1 MNKKHLIYSLQ
12 YAAVLASVLT
22 FSSCKKDEFTA
33 EQALDIENK
42 RKQFQ
47 FDLDEKAKDNEAA
60 RANFMM
66 WQARKI
72 DSLQRVN
79 AGGQVFYSVAV
90 VPGGSTA
97 FGQGRYEEVGL
108 DDIEV
113 TVEQYGFVYTEKTK
127 KGIAYFKKPLFS
139 GEATVTVDASGR
151 GYTSVSY
158 ISNLTPDGGVPND
171 GTVFVGN
178 IIPVFNNDPEQDGAD
193 DNMAMISGRALADL
207 DLTDV
212 RSTDGTS
219 VEENVPDGVSFSAVI
234 DVNRTEFKD
243 KYLRENFEE
252 GGIHIGGSGN
262 TPGTGVATKS
272 GFIQRIAYEKA
283 STVARVSNGEYT
295 MKVAATASG
304 LPMKMRYS
312 DFAYDRRYVNN
323 FGNTVEER
331 YLYGPEVGYAVDFT
345 VGTRSLFYDYDVNL
359 VQTDATVT
367 ATLTRGTSP
376 QYYNDGAG
384 TKWLVPVD
392 GQNRFMTAGLAENRY
407 QTSTSGT
414 DLGVTSSN
422 NAGAY
427 LHAPTIAFSAPDL
440 SGGVQTVGAPIMY
453 NFKTTGAT
461 ATTLATIG
469 TNAYYYQGSALTREG
484 GINLRGIRGVSLT
497 TIGSGYSTPPAIT
510 ITPVFPGGA
519 GTGSLQASSSGISY
533 IRVINGGYGYVYNS
547 AVHHGTA
554 PTYPGGGTVG
564 YATASMSTTGDIF
577 SVPGQFTGVAPT
589 VEFNGG
595 VVPAG
600 GTSAAALAVMNTTIG
615 TIDEVTVTT
624 AGSNYSPSTSAIVI
638 KHGQGAALEY
648 VTPDN
653 TGVGIFNVV
662 AAGTGFSLA
671 FNDSGGNDVPNI
683 YTVASGATPTINP
696 AEINFTAGR
705 GYTFVPSVQVTNF
718 RGAAGLSAS
727 PTVSNLE
734 IRAIVEGL
742 NGGTYGPVVG
752 LSILGAPGVTYT
764 GAAVGHELRA
774 TFNIVPVDPRATAV
788 AFLSGSGID
797 NYVVTDL
804 GANYS
809 TVAAQNTPT
818 HTGGS
823 ASFTTAMYDYY
834 TFAGSTLGG
843 PGGGFCNT
851 TAITALPSYDAS
863 DSDYD
868 VEFYGATALAG
879 TSGVVN
885 PTAVPVFQS
894 GGGTLAGIR
903 LFSGGANI
911 APAATAGGTAIKW
924 RIIPRGYKAGMI
936 TAQLSPAT
944 LTFTIA
950 DGGLGY
956 AVRPDVILTTDKLTY
971 IQTGALN
978 KIDNYKFNI
987 NGAGTITDMWFS
999 PMATGSAGVLT
1010 LLNDPA
1016 SGTLSTPIVTVAAQ
1030 EQELYDNSSAIG
1042 AYSDIF
1048 GLGVGDYWFRSNGSE
1063 IVLGEDG
1070 GFKTGTDYANIANI
1084 STNSLS
1090 DADAWDEYASATS
1103 LTIMH
1108 WPQATPAFGETGE
1121 LVKAYYTPFT
1131 LDITIGV
1138 FRDAGGT
1145 LRGVSSGTGASATA
1159 VLNPADGE
1167 VSEIEMV
1174 SGGSGYTGS
1183 VTFNRNP
1190 ITTAF
1195 TVFGG
1200 PDGYIF
1206 NGGAIFETY
1215 SGIQYVRDIHYGVG
1229 RRIH

>member
-108 DDIEV
+108 DNIEV
-113 TVEQYGFVYTEKTK
+113 TVEQYGFVYTEKTT

-139 GEATVTVDASGR
+139 GEATVTVDASGQ
-151 GYTSVSY
+151 GYTSVTY

-178 IIPVFNNDPEQDGAD
+178 IIPVFDNDPSKETAA
-193 DNMAMISGRALADL
+193 DNMAMISGKAWADL
-207 DLTDV
+207 DLTTSDDYV
-212 RSTDGTS
+212 DGNTNAPN
-219 VEENVPDGVSFSAVI
+219 EEPVPDGVTFTAVI

-283 STVARVSNGEYT
+283 STISRVSNGDYS
-295 MKVAATASG
+295 MMVAATASG
-304 LPMKMRYS
+304 LPMKLRYS
-312 DFAYDRRYVNN
+312 DFAYDRTYVNDN
-323 FGNTVEER
+323 GATVSER
-331 YLYGPEVGYAVDFT
+331 CLYGPEVVYNDDMTYGEFN
-345 VGTRSLFYDYDVNL
+345 LLYDYDVNL
-359 VQTDATVT
+359 VQTDATIT
-367 ATLTRGTSP
+367 ATLTAGTSP
-376 QYYNDGAG
+376 QYYTDGAG
-384 TKWLVPVD
+384 YKWLVPVN
-392 GQNRFMTAGLAENRY
+392 GQNRFMLAGLAENRY
-407 QTSTSGT
+407 QTSTSGS

-427 LHAPTIAFSAPDL
+427 LHAPTITFSAPDL
-440 SGGVQTVGAPIMY
+440 GGGVQTVGTPIMY
-453 NFKTTGAT
+453 NFKTTGGSATT
-461 ATTLATIG
+461 ATTPG
-469 TNAYYYQGSALTREG
+469 TNAYYYRESVLTREG

-497 TIGSGYSTPPAIT
+497 TVGSGYSTPPAVT

-554 PTYPGGGTVG
+554 PSYPGGGTVG
-564 YATASMSTTGDIF
+564 YSTVTMSTIGDLF

-600 GTSAAALAVMNTTIG
+600 GTSAVAVAVMNTTIG
-615 TIDEVTVTT
+615 TIDEVTVTG

-648 VTPDN
+648 VTPDA
-653 TGVGIFNVV
+653 TGDGIFNVV
-662 AAGTGFSLA
+662 TAGGGYTIA
-671 FNDSGGNDVPNI
+671 FRDSGGADATNI

-718 RGAAGLSAS
+718 RGANGLSAS
-727 PTVSNLE
+727 PVVSNLE
-734 IRAIVEGL
+734 IRAIVEGQ
-742 NGGTYGPVVG
+742 NGADGPVVG

-764 GAAVGHELRA
+764 GAAAGDELRA

-809 TVAAQNTPT
+809 SVAGQNTPT

-823 ASFTTAMYDYY
+823 ATFTTAMYDYY
-834 TFAGSTLGG
+834 TFAGSSMGG
-843 PGGGFCNT
+843 PGGGFCAT
-851 TAITALPSYDAS
+851 TAITALPTYDAS

-911 APAATAGGTAIKW
+911 APAAVAGGTAIQW

-936 TAQLSPAT
+936 KAQLSPAT

-971 IQTGALN
+971 IQTAALN
-978 KIDNYKFNI
+978 NIDNYKFNI
-987 NGAGTITDMWFS
+987 NGAGTITEMWFS
-999 PMATGSAGVLT
+999 PLAAGASAVMT

-1016 SGTLSTPIVTVAAQ
+1016 SGTLNAPVITVAAQ
-1030 EQELYDNSSAIG
+1030 EQELYEQSSLAYNVDNGFST
-1042 AYSDIF
+1042 
-1048 GLGVGDYWFRSNGSE
+1048 
-1063 IVLGEDG
+1063 DG
-1070 GFKTGTDYANIANI
+1070 GFMFYPAGGSIVAEQDIIGNGADDAAWLTYAGN
-1084 STNSLS
+1084 
-1090 DADAWDEYASATS
+1090 TS
-1103 LTIMH
+1103 NAIMH
-1108 WPQATPAFGETGE
+1108 WPQATPTFGDNAEV
-1121 LVKAYYTPFT
+1121 LNAYYTSFT
-1131 LDITIGV
+1131 LTG
-1138 FRDAGGT
+1138 ANYAT
-1145 LRGVSSGTGASATA
+1145 LVDFNSGSIIQTLGAPGDGASATA
-1159 VLNPADGE
+1159 YLKPESGE
-1167 VSEIEMV
+1167 VDYVELT
-1174 SGGSGYTGS
+1174 SGGSGY
-1183 VTFNRNP
+1183 VDIIAFNEEP
-1190 ITTAF
+1190 ITKNF

-1200 PDGYIF
+1200 PDGYKF
-1206 NGGAIFETY
+1206 NSGAIFETY
-1215 SGIQYVRDIHYGVG
+1215 SGIQYVRDIHYGIG
-1229 RRIH
+1229 KRIH

>member
-345 VGTRSLFYDYDVNL
+345 VGSRPLRYDYDVNL

-367 ATLTRGTSP
+367 AALTRGTSVNSYTDP
-376 QYYNDGAG
+376 TTGD
-384 TKWLVPVD
+384 KWLVPLD
-392 GQNRFMTAGLAENRY
+392 GIGANGTENRY
-407 QTSTSGT
+407 LSAS
-414 DLGVTSSN
+414 VNANN

-427 LHAPTIAFSAPDL
+427 LRGPKVTFSAPT
-440 SGGVQTVGAPIMY
+440 SGTTAEGTAWMYPSKEDAAAPV
-453 NFKTTGAT
+453 F
-461 ATTLATIG
+461 G
-469 TNAYYYQGSALTREG
+469 TNAYYNSSLAVTGTVHDEL
-484 GINLRGIRGVSLT
+484 NLRGVKGIKLSNL
-497 TIGSGYSTPPAIT
+497 GSGYTTPPT
-510 ITPVFPGGA
+510 VTLTPNFPTGE

-533 IRVINGGYGYVYNS
+533 IRVINGGYGMKYNS
-547 AVHHGTA
+547 VLHNVA
-554 PTYPGGGTVG
+554 PTSHAFGVTNPAWTTADLSTAANSYTDAGT
-564 YATASMSTTGDIF
+564 
-577 SVPGQFTGVAPT
+577 FTGVLPE
-589 VEFNGG
+589 VLFNGNG
-595 VVPAG
+595 DAPIG
-600 GTSAAALAVMNTTIG
+600 GTAASAQLVLNTTIG
-615 TIDEVTVTT
+615 TVDEIYVL
-624 AGSNYSPSTSAIVI
+624 ASGSGYNAATSAI
-638 KHGQGAALEY
+638 
-648 VTPDN
+648 TFN
-653 TGVGIFNVV
+653 TGKDALIDETSSDGTALSGSEFLVV
-662 AAGTGFSLA
+662 AGSGTDETLRFLTGTGAIGALA
-671 FNDSGGNDVPNI
+671 LNAFGSTDVALDEFASASTNVFYDDDITFIGG
-683 YTVASGATPTINP
+683 S
-696 AEINFTAGR
+696 NF
-705 GYTFVPSVQVTNF
+705 TFVPQVTASSF
-718 RGAAGLSAS
+718 RLNYDASAGTYPNTALATPSGLSFTA
-727 PTVSNLE
+727 TVQ
-734 IRAIVEGL
+734 
-742 NGGTYGPVVG
+742 GGTGKVKSISISSGNIIGGVDVG
-752 LSILGAPGVTYT
+752 DEVRANITIAPYDCHVTAQAY
-764 GAAVGHELRA
+764 
-774 TFNIVPVDPRATAV
+774 
-788 AFLSGSGID
+788 LSGSGID
-797 NYVVTDL
+797 NYIVTNTGSGYSNVDATAGDGS
-804 GANYS
+804 GAFD
-809 TVAAQNTPT
+809 
-818 HTGGS
+818 
-823 ASFTTAMYDYY
+823 ASNLYDYY
-834 TFAGSTLGG
+834 TYSGESGSI
-843 PGGGFCNT
+843 
-851 TAITALPSYDAS
+851 AINALAMYNDRI
-863 DSDYD
+863 SDYD
-868 VEFYGATALAG
+868 VEFFGATGLG
-879 TSGVVN
+879 GNSVVN

-894 GGGTLAGIR
+894 GGQTLAGIR
-903 LFSGGANI
+903 IFNPGANI
-911 APAATAGGTAIKW
+911 APAATAGGTAIQW
-924 RIIPRGYKAGMI
+924 RIVPRGYKAGII
-936 TAQLSPAT
+936 TAQLTPAT

-971 IQTGALN
+971 IQTAALN

-987 NGAGTITDMWFS
+987 NGAGTITGLWFS
-999 PMATGSAGVLT
+999 PMATGAAGVLT

-1030 EQELYDNSSAIG
+1030 EAELYDKSSFYG
-1042 AYSDIF
+1042 GGNNAY
-1048 GLGVGDYWFRSNGSE
+1048 YHFRSNGSE
-1063 IVLGEDG
+1063 IIYGQHG
-1070 GFKTGTDYANIANI
+1070 GTNLWGFPSGWDTAILADDVAWDTYANDTEV
-1084 STNSLS
+1084 S
-1090 DADAWDEYASATS
+1090 
-1103 LTIMH
+1103 IMH

-1121 LVKAYYTPFT
+1121 IVKAYYTPFT
-1131 LDITIGV
+1131 LDVTYGLYV
-1138 FRDAGGT
+1138 DATNT
-1145 LRGVSSGTGASATA
+1145 LRGVITGSGASATA
-1159 VLNPADGE
+1159 VLNPSDGE
-1167 VSEIEMV
+1167 VSYIEMV
-1174 SGGSGYTGS
+1174 SGGSGYLS
-1183 VTFNRNP
+1183 SITFNRNP

-1206 NGGAIFETY
+1206 GGGAIFETY

>member
-108 DDIEV
+108 DNIEV
-113 TVEQYGFVYTEKTK
+113 TVEQYGFVYTEKTT

-178 IIPVFNNDPEQDGAD
+178 IIPVFNNDPEQDGSD
-193 DNMAMISGRALADL
+193 DNMAMISGKALADL

-234 DVNRTEFKD
+234 DVNRTEFKE

-283 STVARVSNGEYT
+283 STISRVSNGDYS
-295 MKVAATASG
+295 MMVAATASG
-304 LPMKMRYS
+304 LPMKLRYS
-312 DFAYDRRYVNN
+312 DFAYDRTYVNDN
-323 FGNTVEER
+323 GATVSER
-331 YLYGPEVGYAVDFT
+331 CLYGPEVVYNDDMTYGEFN
-345 VGTRSLFYDYDVNL
+345 LLYDYDVNL
-359 VQTDATVT
+359 VQTDATIT
-367 ATLTRGTSP
+367 ATLTAGTSP
-376 QYYNDGAG
+376 QYYTDGAG
-384 TKWLVPVD
+384 YKWLVPVN
-392 GQNRFMTAGLAENRY
+392 GQNRFMLAGLAENRY
-407 QTSTSGT
+407 QTSTSGS

-427 LHAPTIAFSAPDL
+427 LHAPTITFSAPDL
-440 SGGVQTVGAPIMY
+440 GGGVQTVGTPIMY
-453 NFKTTGAT
+453 NFKTTGGSATT
-461 ATTLATIG
+461 ATTPG
-469 TNAYYYQGSALTREG
+469 TNAYYYRESVLTREG

-497 TIGSGYSTPPAIT
+497 TVGSGYSTPPAVT

-554 PTYPGGGTVG
+554 PSYPGGGTVG
-564 YATASMSTTGDIF
+564 YSTVTMSTIGDLF

-600 GTSAAALAVMNTTIG
+600 GTSAVAVAVMNTTIG
-615 TIDEVTVTT
+615 TIDEVTVTG

-648 VTPDN
+648 VTPDA
-653 TGVGIFNVV
+653 TGDGIFNVV
-662 AAGTGFSLA
+662 TAGGGYTIA
-671 FNDSGGNDVPNI
+671 FRDSGGADATNI

-718 RGAAGLSAS
+718 RGANGLSAS
-727 PTVSNLE
+727 PVVSNLE
-734 IRAIVEGL
+734 IRAIVEGQ
-742 NGGTYGPVVG
+742 NGADGPVVG

-764 GAAVGHELRA
+764 GAAAGDELRA

-809 TVAAQNTPT
+809 SVAGQNTPT

-823 ASFTTAMYDYY
+823 STFTTGMYDYY
-834 TFAGSTLGG
+834 TFAGSSMGG
-843 PGGGFCNT
+843 PGGGFCAT
-851 TAITALPSYDAS
+851 TAITALPTYDAS

-911 APAATAGGTAIKW
+911 APAAVAGGTAIQW

-936 TAQLSPAT
+936 KAQLSPAT

-956 AVRPDVILTTDKLTY
+956 AVRPEVILTTDKLTY
-971 IQTGALN
+971 IQTAALN

-987 NGAGTITDMWFS
+987 NGAGTITQMWFS
-999 PMATGSAGVLT
+999 PIATGASAVMT

-1016 SGTLSTPIVTVAAQ
+1016 SGTLNAPIVTVAAQ

-1042 AYSDIF
+1042 AYADIF
-1048 GLGVGDYWFRSNGSE
+1048 GAGVGNYWFRSNGSE

-1090 DADAWDEYASATS
+1090 DADAWDEYALATS

-1108 WPQATPAFGETGE
+1108 WPQPTPAFGETGE
-1121 LVKAYYTPFT
+1121 LRKAYYTPFT
-1131 LDITIGV
+1131 LDISYGV
-1138 FRDAGGT
+1138 YRDASGT
-1145 LRGVSSGTGASATA
+1145 LRGVSSGTGASAMA

-1174 SGGSGYTGS
+1174 SGGSGYTGTI
-1183 VTFNRNP
+1183 TFNRNP